1 MRSVT
6 QHYNAVPMAPYLHQH
21 KPWVTVICTAYNHEQ
36 FVGDALESVVN
47 QQYPKV
53 ELIVV
58 DNASTDRSAA
68 QIQAFVNQHPNTQF
82 IRNTTNTG
90 LCKAFNQALRIATGK
105 YVIDLSAD
113 DVMLPD
119 RIARQV
125 ERLEELDDRY
135 AVVFSNARYIDENRH
150 LQQTHYPVDELGQ
163 STLPIPTG
171 DIFRHVLSS
180 YFICTPTMMIRK
192 SALDELNGYDE
203 ALTYEDFDFWVRS
216 ARKYKYAYV
225 DAVLTQK
232 RRLSTSQS
240 LQIIRTDNQ
249 LLSSTLAVCYKAYML
264 CQSADEFK
272 ALADR
277 IRTFVRKS
285 FYTEQFDLAH
295 QFGKLL
301 SVIEQPDPLT
311 RAILLASQLH
321 LPVNGLYR
329 QYLRWRGA
337 DHSIRMAARAA

>member
-1 MRSVT
+1 
-6 QHYNAVPMAPYLHQH
+6 MAPYLHQH
-21 KPWVTVICTAYNHEQ
+21 KPWVTVICTAYNHES
-36 FVGDALESVVN
+36 FVSDALQSVVQ

-58 DNASTDRSAA
+58 DNASTDQTAA
-68 QIQAFVNQHPNTQF
+68 RIQAFVNQHPDTHF

-125 ERLEELDDRY
+125 ARLEELDERH
-135 AVVFSNARYIDENRH
+135 AVVFSNAQYIDESGQLH
-150 LQQTHYPVDELGQ
+150 QTHYPVDELGQ
-163 STLPIPTG
+163 STMPIPTG

-203 ALTYEDFDFWVRS
+203 SLSYEDFDFWVRS
-216 ARKYKYAYV
+216 ARNYKYAYI
-225 DAVLTQK
+225 DAVLTRK
-232 RRLSTSQS
+232 RRLSTAQS
-240 LQIIRTDNQ
+240 LRIIRTDNQ

-272 ALADR
+272 ALASR

-285 FYTEQFDLAH
+285 FYTEQYDLAH
-295 QFGKLL
+295 QFGNLL

-311 RAILLASQLH
+311 RAILLASHLH

-329 QYLRWRGA
+329 QYLRWWGA
-337 DHSIRMAARAA
+337 DRSIRMAAGSA